1 MRLNPEVWALVRQV
15 RRPTLTVLAGVML
28 IAPWSLVPAGERPVA
43 PAAEVEMAD
52 AVAPEAMAQARDAVA
67 SAWRDRI
74 LYRER
79 ARVAEQYASR
89 FRIPIGLAEDIH
101 WAAQK
106 ERIDPHLA
114 FRLVRAES
122 SFRTTA
128 VSPVGAVGLTQ
139 VMPATANWL
148 VPGTAGED
156 LLDARFNLRIGFRYL
171 RKLMDMY
178 GDAELA
184 LLAYNRG
191 PGVVDSMLD
200 EGLDPDNGYSEMVL
214 TGDRTR
220 HQEHIAAQAAARAAT
235 PEPPARRGASF

>member
-1 MRLNPEVWALVRQV
+1 MRLIPEARALGRRV
-15 RRPTLTVLAGVML
+15 RRPTMTVLAGLCLMTPL
-28 IAPWSLVPAGERPVA
+28 ALVPLAGPGLARAGARDDVP
-43 PAAEVEMAD
+43 
-52 AVAPEAMAQARDAVA
+52 PEALEQARDAVA

-74 LYRER
+74 LHHER
-79 ARVAEQYASR
+79 ARVAEQYAVR
-89 FRIPIGLAEDIH
+89 FRIPVGLAEDIH

-106 ERIDPHLA
+106 ERIDPHLG

-122 SFRTTA
+122 SFRPGA

-148 VPGTAGED
+148 VPGTEGED

-171 RKLMDMY
+171 RKLMDTY
-178 GDAELA
+178 GGDAELA

-191 PGVVDSMLD
+191 PAVVDALLV

-220 HQEHIAAQAAARAAT
+220 HQQHVAAQAAARSAAT
-235 PEPPARRGASF
+235 ETARRSQSF

>member
-1 MRLNPEVWALVRQV
+1 M
-15 RRPTLTVLAGVML
+15 TVLAGLAM
-28 IAPWSLVPAGERPVA
+28 LVPFSMA
-43 PAAEVEMAD
+43 PGSPGGTDAAVEESI
-52 AVAPEAMAQARDAVA
+52 APEAVEQALDAVN

-74 LYRER
+74 LHRER
-79 ARVAEQYASR
+79 IRAAEQFAVR
-89 FRIPIGLAEDIH
+89 FRIPVGLSEDIH

-122 SFRTTA
+122 SFRSTA
-128 VSPVGAVGLTQ
+128 VSPVGAIGLTQ

-148 VPGTAGED
+148 VPGTEGED

-171 RKLMDMY
+171 RKLIDTY
-178 GDAELA
+178 GGDAELA

-191 PGVVDSMLD
+191 PGVVDALLD
-200 EGLDPDNGYSEMVL
+200 EGLDPDNGYSAMVL

-220 HQEHIAAQAAARAAT
+220 HAEHIAAKAAAVSAPVVVDAVT
-235 PEPPARRGASF
+235 RGRSSSH